1 MGITTITS
9 NLDDIAIGNN
19 FYNKVNLGASQ
30 GALKAGRV
38 LALGTATAGQYI
50 TANTAANTNNQ
61 HLAVCVLAD
70 DVGDSAQVQS
80 VRVITAGLVRD
91 SELSFAANQNAD
103 SRQGTNPSIRESLQ
117 SNGITVLAGGT
128 PTYE

>member
-1 MGITTITS
+1 MAITRTTS
-9 NLDDIAIGNN
+9 ALDDVAVGNN
-19 FYNKVNLGASQ
+19 FYNKITLAASQ

-50 TANTAANTNNQ
+50 AANTAANTNNQ
-61 HLAVCVLAD
+61 HIAVCVLAD
-70 DVGDSAQVQS
+70 DVADSNATQS

-91 SELSFAANQNAD
+91 SELSFAANQSAD

-117 SNGITVLAGGT
+117 GNGITVLDGGT